1 VFGVKKMDIA
11 RIQEYY
17 KLRGL
22 QWADQKSAL
31 LFFLSE
37 VGELSEAYLAHHAQ
51 QLEEEE
57 IHVLKNF
64 SSLGLLADDIVSRKP
79 GWIRNNDRVLKEN
92 IEFEVA
98 DCNMMLSVFMYSLTG
113 QTPDD
118 ALDKKMREKLAKAAN
133 DFHS

>member
-1 VFGVKKMDIA
+1 MDIA

-37 VGELSEAYLAHHAQ
+37 VGELSEAYLAHHQ
-51 QLEEEE
+51 HNLDKEV
-57 IHVLKNF
+57 IKLLMDF
-64 SSLGLLADDIVSRKP
+64 SKLGLQADEIVSRKP

-113 QTPDD
+113 RTPDEV
-118 ALDKKMREKLAKAAN
+118 LEEKMMEKLAKI
-133 DFHS
+133 SQ

>member
-1 VFGVKKMDIA
+1 MDIA

-37 VGELSEAYLAHHAQ
+37 VGELSEAYLAHHQ
-51 QLEEEE
+51 HNLDKEVIE
-57 IHVLKNF
+57 LLMDF
-64 SSLGLLADDIVSRKP
+64 SKLGLQADEIVSRKP

-113 QTPDD
+113 RTPDEV
-118 ALDKKMREKLAKAAN
+118 LEEKMMEKLAKI
-133 DFHS
+133 SQ

>member
-1 VFGVKKMDIA
+1 MDIA

-37 VGELSEAYLAHHAQ
+37 VGELSEAYLAHHQ
-51 QLEEEE
+51 HNLDKEVIE
-57 IHVLKNF
+57 LLMDF
-64 SSLGLLADDIVSRKP
+64 SKLGLQADEIVSRKP

-98 DCNMMLSVFMYSLTG
+98 DCNMMLSVFMYGLTG
-113 QTPDD
+113 RTPDEV
-118 ALDKKMREKLAKAAN
+118 LEEKMMEKLAKI
-133 DFHS
+133 SQ

>member
-1 VFGVKKMDIA
+1 
-11 RIQEYY
+11 
-17 KLRGL
+17 
-22 QWADQKSAL
+22 
-31 LFFLSE
+31 
-37 VGELSEAYLAHHAQ
+37 
-51 QLEEEE
+51 
-57 IHVLKNF
+57 
-64 SSLGLLADDIVSRKP
+64 
-79 GWIRNNDRVLKEN
+79 VLKEN

>member
-1 VFGVKKMDIA
+1 MDIA

-22 QWADQKSAL
+22 HWADQKSAL

-37 VGELSEAYLAHHAQ
+37 VGELSEAYLAHHQ
-51 QLEEEE
+51 QNLDEEV
-57 IHVLKNF
+57 IKLFMDF
-64 SSLGLLADDIVSRKP
+64 SKLGLQADEIVSRKP

-113 QTPDD
+113 RTPDEV
-118 ALDKKMREKLAKAAN
+118 LEEKMMEKLAKIRQ
-133 DFHS
+133 

>member
-1 VFGVKKMDIA
+1 MDIA

-37 VGELSEAYLAHHAQ
+37 VGELSEAYLAHHQ
-51 QLEEEE
+51 QKLDKEV
-57 IHVLKNF
+57 IKLLMDF
-64 SSLGLLADDIVSRKP
+64 SKLGLQADEIVSRKP

-113 QTPDD
+113 RTPDEV
-118 ALDKKMREKLAKAAN
+118 LEEKMMEKLAKI
-133 DFHS
+133 SQ